1 MTRHF
6 NTGTRLEKRV
16 MERSVKVSGEAALK
30 VGDGHR
36 MTFEEW
42 NNMGIELSNEWEHIA
57 THV

>member
-1 MTRHF
+1 
-6 NTGTRLEKRV
+6 